1 MESFKKYQIVIGL
14 IVIALA
20 IYFGLAGLHP
30 QPSDGF

>member
-1 MESFKKYQIVIGL
+1 MDSFKKYQIVIGL

-30 QPSDGF
+30 KPDMGF